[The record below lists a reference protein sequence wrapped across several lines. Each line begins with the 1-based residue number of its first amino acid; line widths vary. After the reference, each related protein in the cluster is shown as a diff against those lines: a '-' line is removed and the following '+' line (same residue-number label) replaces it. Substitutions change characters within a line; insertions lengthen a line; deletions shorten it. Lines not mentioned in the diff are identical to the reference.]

1 MSRERIIM
9 PYSELMQ
16 DPLTGFQI
24 AASFFSLLVFLI
36 VTVAYFGGPP
46 DPPTGVSG
54 YEEWA

>member
-1 MSRERIIM
+1 MVDPS
-9 PYSELMQ
+9 LVQ

-24 AASFFSLLVFLI
+24 GASLFAILVFLL